1 MSEVPVRELQWQKSS
16 FSGDD
21 ANRDCVELAVA
32 SGGEALLL
40 RESDEPAA
48 VLHATPA
55 SLHALLDTCKA
66 PTT

>member
-1 MSEVPVRELQWQKSS
+1 MSEVPVREVQWQKSS

-21 ANRDCVELAVA
+21 ANRDCVEIAAA
-32 SGGEALLL
+32 SVGKALLL
-40 RESDEPAA
+40 RESDEPGA

-66 PTT
+66 STT